1 MLILISESTKI
12 FKIFLN
18 KVRILIFLTLP
29 SFKFEV
35 KEIEGIY
42 QIKIDVPF
50 AVKYVCLYLF
60 KLNGKN
66 ILIDSGLNMGN
77 WKKML
82 FLAFEE
88 VNISIKDIDYCF
100 ITHIHTDHIG
110 LIRLLKQKNPK
121 LKILM
126 HDITHELLKWET
138 NQNSLKELEQEARKI
153 AKQLMKYGI
162 SEEQGDRIVKFFT
175 FWPKFIQYQKPDI
188 IVHDADIIFDMLE
201 IIWTPGHSFG
211 HICIYDKRR
220 RYLFSGDHILS
231 RITPHIGNFVVP
243 DYLAEKY
250 KDYDFNNILKHYLAS
265 LDRIDNLNPKII
277 FPAHQE
283 VIYNPH
289 ERIMQIKEHHKKRLA
304 EISSVIKNNPL
315 TAYKISQIHFGE
327 DLDEINSYMALSE
340 VLGHLLYL
348 QAQDKVK
355 LIEKNGKFL
364 YYC

>member
-1 MLILISESTKI
+1 MPTYKSEI
-12 FKIFLN
+12 N
-18 KVRILIFLTLP
+18 
-29 SFKFEV
+29 
-35 KEIEGIY
+35 EIDGIY

-77 WKKML
+77 WKKTL
-82 FLAFEE
+82 FSAFEE
-88 VNISIKDIDYCF
+88 LDISIQDIDYCI
-100 ITHIHTDHIG
+100 ITHLHIDHIG
-110 LIRLLKQKNPK
+110 LVRLLKQKNPN
-121 LKILM
+121 LQILM

-138 NQNSLKELEQEARKI
+138 SEDNFKDLEQEARLI
-153 AKQLMKYGI
+153 ADQLIKYGI
-162 SEEQGDRIVKFFT
+162 SEEQGERIVQFFT
-175 FWPKFIQYQKPDI
+175 FWPKFLQYQKPDI
-188 IVHDADIIFDMLE
+188 IVHDGDIVFEDLE

-211 HICIYDKRR
+211 HICIYNKNR

-243 DYLAEKY
+243 SYLTEKY
-250 KDYDFNNILKHYLAS
+250 KDYDFNNILKHYLLS
-265 LDRIDNLNPKII
+265 LDKIDNLNPKTI

-283 VIYNPH
+283 IIYNPH
-289 ERIMQIKEHHKKRLA
+289 ERILQIKEHHINRLA
-304 EISSVIKNNPL
+304 EISSLIKDNPK
-315 TAYKISQIHFGE
+315 TPYRISQIHFGE
-327 DLDEINSYMALSE
+327 DLDEMNSFMALSE

-355 LIEKNGKFL
+355 IIEKNGKFL